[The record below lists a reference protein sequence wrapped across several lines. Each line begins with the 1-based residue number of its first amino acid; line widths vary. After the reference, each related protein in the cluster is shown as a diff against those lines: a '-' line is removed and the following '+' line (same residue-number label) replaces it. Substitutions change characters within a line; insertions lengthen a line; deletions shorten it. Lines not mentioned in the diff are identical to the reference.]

1 MKKSDKP
8 IYNYNYLKG
17 EEAYIKCAECGAECL
32 CHDGEYECSVCGNTN
47 VVTLSKDRNG
57 LICNKCR
64 TYEHIVDKRTI
75 KFIRMYYYLDISKI
89 TKVEMDPK
97 VKNEID
103 DFLTSYYEKH
113 TGIYLNSKKFIDD
126 LKKVNIY
133 T

>member
-1 MKKSDKP
+1 
-8 IYNYNYLKG
+8 
-17 EEAYIKCAECGAECL
+17 
-32 CHDGEYECSVCGNTN
+32 
-47 VVTLSKDRNG
+47 
-57 LICNKCR
+57 
-64 TYEHIVDKRTI
+64 
-75 KFIRMYYYLDISKI
+75 MYYYLDISKI

-103 DFLTSYYEKH
+103 DFLTSYYETH